1 MLLFSK
7 DEPGAPAR
15 VLRDFMKQHKQ
26 VKAKAFA
33 VDGEAHDESKLE
45 ALASLPTLHE
55 ALTQLAT
62 VIKAPVSK
70 FVRTCKEPG
79 AKFVRTV
86 SAVSEKQN
94 N

>member
-33 VDGEAHDESKLE
+33 VDGEAHDESKLRLWR
-45 ALASLPTLHE
+45 ACPHCM
-55 ALTQLAT
+55 
-62 VIKAPVSK
+62 KH
-70 FVRTCKEPG
+70 
-79 AKFVRTV
+79 
-86 SAVSEKQN
+86 
-94 N
+94 